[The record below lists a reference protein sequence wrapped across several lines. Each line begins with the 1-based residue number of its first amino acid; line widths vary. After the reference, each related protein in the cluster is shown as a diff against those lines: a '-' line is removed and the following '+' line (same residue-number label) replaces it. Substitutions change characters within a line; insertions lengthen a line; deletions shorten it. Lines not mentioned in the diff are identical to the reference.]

1 MSFAALLRKQSEQFN
16 TKKDNTA
23 QYSDAELTDVL
34 LQASIVCDSC
44 AARGIYRCKFTPYL
58 SNRIEHPISEEF
70 ISRMKADGIK
80 ATSQFD
86 GTYVL
91 DWSTEET
98 NVDYSNVPH
107 HTSRGGAAPAAPAVL
122 QLKGTDSDE
131 DVDDKKQQ

>member
-70 ISRMKADGIK
+70 IRRMKADGIK

-91 DWSTEET
+91 DWSTEEP
-98 NVDYSNVPH
+98 NIDYSNIPH
-107 HTSRGGAAPAAPAVL
+107 HTSRGGVVPPPAP

-131 DVDDKKQQ
+131 DVDDKKKQ